1 MKEEKV
7 DFVHLDSGDLF
18 FKSFYLNEEDRPQM
32 RLKSQYILKLLNLI
46 SLDCF
51 VPGEMDF
58 AEGAAHLFDELLPK
72 ATFKVLGANLSLPES
87 VSESGRKKL
96 LPYTLVKRGETRVLI
111 VGVCNNTYNASYDG
125 QKVRTTFPLKVVQ
138 SIIGD
143 LKNKKEHWDL
153 FVVLSHLGR
162 AGDEE
167 LARLVPEIN
176 VIVGGHDAIKNEKAL
191 VVGNTLIVE
200 PYKLGM
206 FLGRLDLKIAPLIS
220 KSVVSEKSGS
230 PVDSQIWKITSWDN
244 KYVSMCKS
252 IVDAKDSADLL
263 KGYREDVIE
272 LNSKAQST
280 VSGKSKKNVFWFDPL
295 CQYCHKEQHAF
306 WQKTKH
312 SKAYSTLEKRGSHL
326 DYDCV
331 GCHTIGL
338 RKNGGWRHFD
348 RVEKFKNVQCE
359 ACHGPGSEHSGDSY
373 RANAS
378 MERTCIR
385 CHDDDH
391 DSDFDFKK
399 SISLIRCPT
408 IIDDEMD

>member
-1 MKEEKV
+1 
-7 DFVHLDSGDLF
+7 
-18 FKSFYLNEEDRPQM
+18 M
-32 RLKSQYILKLLNLI
+32 RLKSEYVLKLMNLI

-58 AEGAAHLFDELLPK
+58 AEGAIHLFDELLSK
-72 ATFKVLGANLSLPES
+72 ASFKVLGANLFLPES

-96 LPYTLVKRGETRVLI
+96 LPYTLIKRGETRVLI
-111 VGVCNNTYNASYDG
+111 VGVCNDTYNASYNG
-125 QKVRTTFPLKVVQ
+125 QKVRTAFPLKAVQ
-138 SIIGD
+138 SIVGD
-143 LKNKKEHWDL
+143 LKKKKEDWDL

-162 AGDEE
+162 TGDEE

-176 VIVGGHDAIKNEKAL
+176 VIVGGHDALKNEKAL

-206 FLGRLDLKIAPLIS
+206 FLGRLDLTIAPFV
-220 KSVVSEKSGS
+220 KKAASVTAKVNGTVPENVQGSARGKPKDAVFEKSLTGGLG
-230 PVDSQIWKITSWDN
+230 QWKVKAWDN
-244 KYVSMCKS
+244 RYVSMCKS
-252 IVDAKDSADLL
+252 IDDSKVSAELL
-263 KGYREDVIE
+263 KDYRDDVIE

-280 VSGKSKKNVFWFDPL
+280 VSGKSKKKVFWFDPL

-312 SKAYSTLEKRGSHL
+312 SKAYATLKKRGSHL

-338 RKNGGWRHFD
+338 RDNGGWRHFD
-348 RVEKFKNVQCE
+348 RVEQFKNVQCE

-378 MERTCIR
+378 LEQTCIR

-399 SISLIRCPT
+399 SISLIRCPA
-408 IIDDEMD
+408 IVDDDME